1 MTGPQHDSWTASLGE
16 HPWLAPLSTS
26 VTVAGRIRAVCAA
39 PLGGHIWKPGS
50 GFSWTLPSVSL
61 SFADFNMHPFR
72 TLRITAFLSSVS
84 PACKPPNRKVVLE
97 IPQLRKGEQEGGRRE
112 KGKKQGREE
121 GKGKRKGEAGK
132 EEKETRRKQA
142 KNCSN
147 VKSLTVWAQSNNRK
161 ENTMY
166 TSSSKDKENR

>member
-97 IPQLRKGEQEGGRRE
+97 IPQLRKGGRT
-112 KGKKQGREE
+112 GGREE
-121 GKGKRKGEAGK
+121 GEGEEARKGGREGEEEGRGRKGGKRNKK
-132 EEKETRRKQA
+132 K
-142 KNCSN
+142 
-147 VKSLTVWAQSNNRK
+147 
-161 ENTMY
+161 
-166 TSSSKDKENR
+166 TSQELFKCQISYCLGSK

>member
-16 HPWLAPLSTS
+16 RPWLAPLSTS

-50 GFSWTLPSVSL
+50 SFSWTLPSMSL

-97 IPQLRKGEQEGGRRE
+97 IPQLRKGGRT
-112 KGKKQGREE
+112 GGREE
-121 GKGKRKGEAGK
+121 GEGEEARKGGREGEEEGRGRKGGK
-132 EEKETRRKQA
+132 
-142 KNCSN
+142 
-147 VKSLTVWAQSNNRK
+147 
-161 ENTMY
+161 
-166 TSSSKDKENR
+166 